1 MGLFLPDAG
10 YRRRD
15 AQLFVKLLA
24 DWRYVWPW
32 LVTDT
37 RIGLMKLNG
46 NAVKP
51 GNVIEHNGRLWTAVK
66 VSHVKPGKGGAF
78 AQIELR
84 DIRDGTKLNERFRSS
99 ETVERVI
106 LDENECTFLYA
117 DNDQLVFMHTE
128 TFEQITINSDMVGDR
143 AAFLQD
149 GMVIT
154 MSSYEGDPISI
165 DLPDTVVMHVV
176 EADAVVKGQ
185 TASSSYKPAVLENGV
200 RVMVPPHIE
209 TGTRIV
215 VRPEDASYVE
225 RAKN

>member
-1 MGLFLPDAG
+1 
-10 YRRRD
+10 
-15 AQLFVKLLA
+15 
-24 DWRYVWPW
+24 
-32 LVTDT
+32 
-37 RIGLMKLNG
+37 MKLNG

-66 VSHVKPGKGGAF
+66 VEHVKPGKGGAF

-106 LDENECTFLYA
+106 LEELECTFLYDDG
-117 DNDQLVFMHTE
+117 DNLVFMQAE
-128 TFEQITINSDMVGDR
+128 TYEQIEISRDMVGDS

-149 GMVIT
+149 GMAVT
-154 MSSYEGDPISI
+154 VNSHEGEAISVQ
-165 DLPDTVVMHVV
+165 LPGKVVMEVV

-200 RVMVPPHIE
+200 RVLVPPHIE
-209 TGTRIV
+209 AGTRIV

-225 RAKN
+225 RAK

>member
-1 MGLFLPDAG
+1 
-10 YRRRD
+10 
-15 AQLFVKLLA
+15 
-24 DWRYVWPW
+24 
-32 LVTDT
+32 
-37 RIGLMKLNG
+37 MKLNG

-51 GNVIEHNGRLWTAVK
+51 GNVIEHKGRLWTAVK

-84 DIRDGTKLNERFRSS
+84 DIRDGTKSNERFRSS

-117 DNDQLVFMHTE
+117 DGDHLVFMYTE
-128 TFEQITINSDMVGDR
+128 TFEQISIASDMVGER
-143 AAFLQD
+143 AAFLQE
-149 GMVIT
+149 GMVTT

-165 DLPDTVVMHVV
+165 DLPDTVVIEVV

-185 TASSSYKPAVLENGV
+185 TASSSYKPAILKNDV

-225 RAKN
+225 RAKD